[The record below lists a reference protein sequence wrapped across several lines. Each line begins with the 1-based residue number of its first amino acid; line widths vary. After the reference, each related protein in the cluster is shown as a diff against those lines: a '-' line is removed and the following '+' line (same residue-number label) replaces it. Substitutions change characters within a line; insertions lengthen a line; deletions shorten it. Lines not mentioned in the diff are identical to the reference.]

1 MHMSKRYLNCR
12 LPLVV
17 NDVRVYDKRKKICL
31 SLGPFSDLMDGN
43 LPLATRHEVFLYI
56 SVRSLLWICNN
67 VSDRNHV
74 ITLQQKHFYTKD
86 RVIINY
92 CKLSLNCITGKKTL
106 CINTII
112 HA

>member
-43 LPLATRHEVFLYI
+43 LTLAT
-56 SVRSLLWICNN
+56 
-67 VSDRNHV
+67 
-74 ITLQQKHFYTKD
+74 
-86 RVIINY
+86 
-92 CKLSLNCITGKKTL
+92 
-106 CINTII
+106 
-112 HA
+112 